1 MATIKVAPS
10 GAIEAVYIDGLDI
23 TSHILASP
31 APVITATGDD
41 PGGIWALDLR
51 IALERPRK
59 AAKPKVERVGTM
71 DVRAIC
77 EESDDE

>member
-23 TSHILASP
+23 TNHILANP
-31 APVITATGDD
+31 APSIVATGDGSGD
-41 PGGIWALDLR
+41 IWALDLR

-59 AAKPKVERVGTM
+59 ASKPTCERVGT
-71 DVRAIC
+71 DIRALR
-77 EESDDE
+77 EESDHE